1 MDGVAQVNTVVAV
14 LLVIPGKTAEPS
26 VVIVTELVEVHPLV
40 PVTVTVYV
48 AGVLTDS
55 AAAVPTTVLPLLQ
68 E

>member
-1 MDGVAQVNTVVAV
+1 MDGVAQVNTVVVV
-14 LLVIPGKTAEPS
+14 LLVIPGITAEPS